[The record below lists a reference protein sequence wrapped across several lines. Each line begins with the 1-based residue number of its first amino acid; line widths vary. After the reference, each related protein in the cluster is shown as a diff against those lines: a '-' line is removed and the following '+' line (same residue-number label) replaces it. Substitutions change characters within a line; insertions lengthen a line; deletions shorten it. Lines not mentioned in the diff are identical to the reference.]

1 MKSKDIF
8 SKVTEAT
15 AIPDPMSHFGDI
27 GATSP
32 HRGDPVMS
40 PDLGIGQ
47 FGGGGGRGAKID
59 PTLGKPRI
67 AVKPGQTPAQAV
79 RQAQQVSGPQ
89 LGKPTPGTPVVNPNS
104 PTAGRIDPT
113 FGPITSRTSAAPAAT
128 AVVQPSLS
136 KQTFKDLNPQQL
148 RATGPSA
155 VAGKVNPAPTRVA
168 PAAAAP
174 KPLSKTATGVG
185 VGAGLG
191 MMAAG
196 AALPALD
203 KNSPTTTS
211 AAPPAAPAAA
221 PSASTAGTGQN
232 KFLPP
237 PAAQSNQSFNQ
248 AFAAARA
255 KQEKENPN
263 EPGGGKFTWAGKP
276 GTTFSTQR
284 GDDAA
289 KAAPN
294 ASSSAASASTGTIKP
309 TVPFKAYDDTTPA
322 STTPASSNSV
332 DTRPLSVQQN
342 DPLMEPT
349 DRPMPTQIGSTQYF
363 GKSSSEIPST
373 AVTSGTG
380 EPIKTGSGGY
390 LRSRTPDEIE
400 ADSKKPYGMRES
412 ALDAIMHLSGLNK
425 QQKEFTESTM
435 NLDMKKM
442 LDLISEASKM
452 TDIKGKKHGGSYG
465 SDYQGDDDED
475 DTEADKKAKKAK
487 KAEKEPAEKKGRG
500 RPKSATSADKDKYAG
515 ASDAFSAVTG
525 SKAPKGKVGKTSVK
539 HSLKDWFDNTASAIN
554 EAEAKNKYAIGMA
567 AAEKATSDKPPLKKS
582 TIVKAHEIAKKIK
595 EDEENSFVCVHAK
608 KGKCEVKAKSSY
620 EAAQKA
626 AAKWKLKS
634 TAGIDTHRAD
644 KPIHVDESAEDRK
657 ENRKWE
663 QIADYEKRAK
673 ATKDDIKKDHYMKMA
688 KELRATLK
696 TNDMDED
703 AGTGLATAALQGADT
718 ALRTVGKAI
727 APAATA
733 ARDTIL
739 KGADWATAQI
749 PGGKEELARQ
759 KAPQDMRE
767 GAIKDLFTTLMD
779 KLESGNERGYD
790 IHDAVNSGDE
800 QKFEKIV
807 RRHLNHDIH
816 FDRVPHSMKEQL
828 IDAAR
833 EEYFSGNPLDEMMM
847 GPMIGEEIGNEF
859 ERNAIVY
866 HRGQAGRVDR
876 QEGDKV
882 FVIKAGNE
890 MDVWPAEEVSHKKQ
904 SMLGTLGKDVSGIA
918 TGLGRFVSGKPE
930 LGESN
935 KFKEESMKDIQIES
949 WDKQLNSML
958 NESLT
963 ISTTQGNDQAE
974 DSVSV
979 TASGPAAQEI
989 MALLR
994 NAGVGGMGG
1003 SDKEDKSEQQFS
1015 NYGLPMSGDH
1025 GDNDSAIIAIDAP
1038 DQQQGGDDMLA
1049 MMKKMAGLSSDHGS
1063 EDYADEEGSEEE
1075 VDEGHEEHGDEDEIR
1090 SRRRH
1095 DREED
1100 EDYAYG
1106 QSQQSDMDDEEVD
1119 ESEAHGDEDEI
1130 RSRRRHD
1137 KEEDEDYAYGQS
1149 QQSDMDDEEVEE
1161 GNAFSGAV
1169 AKAKADG
1176 IQKGEKVKVG
1186 GKEYPVKEDED
1197 EGTCEACEMTE
1208 AECQCDQE
1216 PVEESFANSADDKAD
1231 QDLDF
1236 MINTI
1241 SGGLNGRKTMHKHGY
1256 QNGDNPLA
1264 MKENRL
1270 GSPMKESTDLL
1281 SEFRKLSGLK

>member
-8 SKVTEAT
+8 SKVDEDTKL
-15 AIPDPMSHFGDI
+15 DPMSHFGDI
-27 GATSP
+27 GSASP
-32 HRGDPVMS
+32 HRGDPVIS

-47 FGGGGGRGAKID
+47 FGGGGGRAKIE
-59 PTLGKPRI
+59 PTLGKSKVAVPPNQISGKRI
-67 AVKPGQTPAQAV
+67 E
-79 RQAQQVSGPQ
+79 
-89 LGKPTPGTPVVNPNS
+89 PTLGTPTAKAPIVNPNS
-104 PTAGRIDPT
+104 PTAGRIEPT
-113 FGPITSRTSAAPAAT
+113 FGPTTPRTSAATSSSRVAPAAAK
-128 AVVQPSLS
+128 AVAQPSLS
-136 KQTFKDLNPQQL
+136 QQTFKDLNPQQL

-155 VAGKVNPAPTRVA
+155 TAGKSKPAPTS
-168 PAAAAP
+168 PAAIP
-174 KPLSKTATGVG
+174 SPLSKTATRVG
-185 VGAGLG
+185 MGTGLGMIAAGAGLA
-191 MMAAG
+191 MA
-196 AALPALD
+196 D
-203 KNSPTTTS
+203 KNSPATTS
-211 AAPPAAPAAA
+211 TAPAAA
-221 PSASTAGTGQN
+221 PVTITKAAPPTAGQN

-237 PAAQSNQSFNQ
+237 PAAQSTQSFNQ

-263 EPGGGKFTWAGKP
+263 DPSGGKFTWAGKP
-276 GTTFSTQR
+276 GMTFSTQR
-284 GDDAA
+284 GNDASKVSA
-289 KAAPN
+289 TPPAVASTAPAASTAPN
-294 ASSSAASASTGTIKP
+294 ITSLPPASAGSAAAMASKSAPAITPMPANKP
-309 TVPFKAYDDTTPA
+309 SAESP
-322 STTPASSNSV
+322 V
-332 DTRPLSVQQN
+332 DTRPVSVQQN

-349 DRPMPTQIGSTQYF
+349 DRPQPTQIGSTQYF

-373 AVTSGTG
+373 AATSSSG

-400 ADSKKPYGMRES
+400 ADSKRPYGMRES
-412 ALDAIMHLSGLNK
+412 LDHITALAGLTAT
-425 QQKEFTESTM
+425 QKEFTESTM
-435 NLDMKKM
+435 NLDMKHM
-442 LDLISEASKM
+442 MALISEASKM
-452 TDIKGKKHGGSYG
+452 ADIKGKKHGGGYG

-475 DTEADKKAKKAK
+475 DTDAEKKAKKEK
-487 KAEKEPAEKKGRG
+487 KAEKAPTEKKGRG

-567 AAEKATSDKPPLKKS
+567 AAEKATGDKPPLKKS

-608 KGKCEVKAKSSY
+608 KGKCEVKAKTSY
-620 EAAQKA
+620 EAAKKA
-626 AAKWKLKS
+626 ADKWNLKS
-634 TAGIDTHRAD
+634 TAGIDTHRSD
-644 KPIHVDESAEDRK
+644 KPIHVDE
-657 ENRKWE
+657 
-663 QIADYEKRAK
+663 
-673 ATKDDIKKDHYMKMA
+673 
-688 KELRATLK
+688 

-703 AGTGLATAALQGADT
+703 ASTGLATAALQGADT
-718 ALRTVGKAI
+718 ALRTVGKAV

-733 ARDTIL
+733 VRDTIL

-749 PGGKEELARQ
+749 PGGKEELARR
-759 KAPQDMRE
+759 DMKE

-790 IHDAVNSGDE
+790 IHDAVNNGDE
-800 QKFEKIV
+800 QAFEKIV

-828 IDAAR
+828 IDAVR

-876 QEGDKV
+876 QEGNKV

-904 SMLGTLGKDVSGIA
+904 SMLGTLGKDVSSIA

-958 NESLT
+958 SESLT

-1049 MMKKMAGLSSDHGS
+1049 MMKKMAGLSGDHGS
-1063 EDYADEEGSEEE
+1063 EDYADEGCSEE
-1075 VDEGHEEHGDEDEIR
+1075 
-1090 SRRRH
+1090 
-1095 DREED
+1095 
-1100 EDYAYG
+1100 
-1106 QSQQSDMDDEEVD
+1106 EEVD

-1149 QQSDMDDEEVEE
+1149 QQSDMDDEEVDE
-1161 GNAFSGAV
+1161 GNAFSGAI

-1176 IQKGEKVKVG
+1176 IQPGEKIKVG
-1186 GKEYPVKEDED
+1186 EKEYPVKEDED
-1197 EGTCEACEMTE
+1197 TGTCEACEMTE